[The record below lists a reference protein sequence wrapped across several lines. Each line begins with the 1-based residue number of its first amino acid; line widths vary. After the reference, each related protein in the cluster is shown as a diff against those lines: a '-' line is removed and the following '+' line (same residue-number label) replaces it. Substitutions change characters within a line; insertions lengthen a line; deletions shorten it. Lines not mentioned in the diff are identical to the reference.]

1 MGVCSILRTL
11 HLPAHRLASPHVRVD
26 VRIQVV
32 VPTLTPGATLLALHH
47 VLSNLQNTIRARPP
61 PDLSRALLI
70 ILGESLALLRLS
82 DDVLECARYVVLDS
96 EEDSSKAA
104 VILFFLQG
112 SERDCPSQCHM

>member
-1 MGVCSILRTL
+1 MLQI
-11 HLPAHRLASPHVRVD
+11 
-26 VRIQVV
+26 V
-32 VPTLTPGATLLALHH
+32 VPTLTPGATMLALHH